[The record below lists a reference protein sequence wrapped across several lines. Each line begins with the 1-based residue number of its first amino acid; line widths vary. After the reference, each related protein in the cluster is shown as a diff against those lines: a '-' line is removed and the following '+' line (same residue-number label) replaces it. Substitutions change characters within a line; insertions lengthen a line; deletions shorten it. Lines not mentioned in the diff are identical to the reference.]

1 MEGVGLD
8 SDLVSH
14 PLDLLEGVALSA
26 APLLTPENQP
36 KEEVL
41 ISAMGSH
48 PALDDQAL
56 WSLAL

>member
-26 APLLTPENQP
+26 APLLTLENQP

-41 ISAMGSH
+41 ISAMGSY

-56 WSLAL
+56 WSLAS